1 MNLVRVLVLFVLACT
16 STCFAALDRG
26 AFTFTNYDLEL
37 RVDPAGQAMAARGK
51 VTLRNDSAQPQ
62 TVAAMQI
69 SSSMA
74 WRLIQVA
81 GKPVQFV
88 SQPYTTDID
97 HTGSVT
103 EAIITLPAAVPPR
116 GTVEIEVGYSGT
128 ISADAT
134 RLTRIGTPATVA
146 SRSDWDQI
154 SSSFTAVRG
163 IGFVA
168 WYPVEL
174 DAASLS
180 SGNALF
186 QALGN
191 WKARSAASSL
201 KVNFCWINDES
212 PLTVV
217 ANGQSEGIG
226 RTAPAEEGQG
236 ITGCTPYSFA
246 PLGLTVPTFAIGNF
260 TPLEQPLV
268 GVYHIPEHE
277 AAAEVYAST
286 VQKLAPFV
294 ARWLGPPHEKVR
306 VVDLTNAQA
315 ASFESGGVFFT
326 PLNAEDAKPLQLQ
339 MVHQLAHASLVSQ
352 RPWIYEGV
360 AHFLQA
366 VEREQQDGRE
376 AAVEYMTG
384 QLPPLIQAE
393 QSVDE
398 AAAKG
403 QPAPPEAASQSLVNA
418 NDDVF
423 YHTKAMYVWWMLRDM
438 LGNQAVQ
445 RALQSYRADQDKEP
459 SYMQR
464 LLQAQTKQTLEWFFD
479 DWVYRDRG
487 LPDFQ
492 VESAYPRKL
501 LAGEYVVTVTVKNS
515 GDVRAEVPV
524 TARAPQG
531 EMSKRVEVPAKGTA
545 VVRIRIP
552 AAPTEAIVNDG
563 SVPESDPND
572 NSLKITTPPQTP

>member
-1 MNLVRVLVLFVLACT
+1 MNLFRVLVLFVLAGT

-37 RVDPAGQAMAARGK
+37 RVDPAGQALAARGK

-69 SSSMA
+69 SSSLA
-74 WRLIQVA
+74 WRLVQVA

-88 SQPYTTDID
+88 SQPYTSDID

-116 GTVEIEVGYSGT
+116 GTVEIEVGYSGN

-146 SRSDWDQI
+146 SHSDWDQI

-174 DAASLS
+174 EAASLS

-186 QALGN
+186 QALGD

-201 KVNFCWINDES
+201 KVNFCWINDEA

-217 ANGQSEGIG
+217 ANGQVEGIG
-226 RTAPAEEGQG
+226 RTAPSEEGQG
-236 ITGCTPYSFA
+236 IAGCTPYSFA
-246 PLGLTVPTFAIGNF
+246 PLGLTVPTFVIGNL

-277 AAAEVYAST
+277 AAAETYAST

-393 QSVDE
+393 QPVDE

-438 LGNQAVQ
+438 LGNQALQ

-515 GDVRAEVPV
+515 GDVRAQVPV
-524 TARAPQG
+524 TARAAQG
-531 EMSKRVEVPAKGTA
+531 EMSKPVEVPAKGTA

-552 AAPTEAIVNDG
+552 AAPAEVTVNDG
-563 SVPESDPND
+563 SVPESDPN
-572 NSLKITTPPQTP
+572 NNLLKITVPPPSP